1 MGSTSHSL
9 VLGFAANLSADSF
22 RPFAHSLRATG
33 YRGRFGLI
41 TAKCS
46 PDQRAQLAALADLH
60 WDVDDQFTAVAST
73 FELRALK
80 WLRAT
85 RGARR
90 FYPTAFQVLA
100 RGGRERM
107 AQARWEQL
115 EYELEGL
122 QSLRYRL
129 YYEFL
134 QRIAPDADIVLLSD
148 LRDVVFQTDPF
159 AEPVTGLELYLEDP
173 SSTLGTDPFNSR
185 WVRNL
190 RGPNE
195 LRRLAAENTSC
206 SGTTVGDRP
215 AILDYLARMSQA
227 ILWRRRPLGNHDQG
241 VHNGL
246 LRRGSLPN
254 ARVVANGRGRVL
266 TMGLLP
272 RVNVSPEGVVL
283 NDDGTVPAVLHQ
295 YDRHTALAPVLL
307 DRLAARHGVQ

>member
-9 VLGFAANLSADSF
+9 VLGFAANLSAESF
-22 RPFAHSLRATG
+22 RPFVDSLRGTG
-33 YRGRFGLI
+33 YRGKFGLI

-46 PDQRAQLAALADLH
+46 PNQRSQLSELADVH
-60 WDVDDQFTAVAST
+60 WDVDDHFTAVAST
-73 FELRALK
+73 AELRALK

-90 FYPTAFQVLA
+90 LYPMAFQVLA
-100 RGGRERM
+100 RAGRERM
-107 AQARWEQL
+107 VQDRWEQL

-134 QRIAPDADIVLLSD
+134 QRITPEADVILLSD
-148 LRDVVFQTDPF
+148 LRDVVFQADPF
-159 AEPVTGLELYLEDP
+159 AEPVTGLEVFLEDP
-173 SSTLGTDPFNSR
+173 SSTLGRDPFNSR
-185 WVRNL
+185 WVKNL
-190 RGPNE
+190 LGPHE
-195 LRRLAAENTSC
+195 LRRLAEENTSC
-206 SGTTVGDRP
+206 SGTTVGDRA

-227 ILWRRRPLGNHDQG
+227 ILWRRRPLGSHDQG

-246 LRRGSLPN
+246 LRSGSLPN

-272 RVNVSPEGVVL
+272 RVNVSNEGVVL

-295 YDRHTALAPVLL
+295 YDRHRSLAQDLL
-307 DRLAARHGVQ
+307 DRLARGEQ